1 MSCRETNSV
10 GRIESIPEVHHTHHK
25 QLSWWFD
32 ETVTTRLAWWQS
44 RPSTFPHL
52 VAIKISQHKYH
63 LIITLTNVQNL
74 FAAATMQD
82 ATMNDGVLGSSSEI
96 ENEIVMRVRAKF
108 LEMGHYFF
116 WGSAK
121 IRAKS
126 ILNTTKSIAEKEN
139 YFKFS
144 KFLVE

>member
-1 MSCRETNSV
+1 M
-10 GRIESIPEVHHTHHK
+10 
-25 QLSWWFD
+25 QD
-32 ETVTTRLAWWQS
+32 
-44 RPSTFPHL
+44 
-52 VAIKISQHKYH
+52 
-63 LIITLTNVQNL
+63 
-74 FAAATMQD
+74 ATMQD

-126 ILNTTKSIAEKEN
+126 ILNTTKSIAEKEIISSFHN
-139 YFKFS
+139 SSLNKLIEIIFILS
-144 KFLVE
+144 N